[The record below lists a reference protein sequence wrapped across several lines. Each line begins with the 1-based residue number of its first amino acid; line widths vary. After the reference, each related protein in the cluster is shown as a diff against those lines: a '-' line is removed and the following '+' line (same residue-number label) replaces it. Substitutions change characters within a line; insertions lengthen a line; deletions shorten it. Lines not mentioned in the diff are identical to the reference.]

1 MAKNSPKISP
11 KTVLITGAS
20 SGIGKALALRFAAPG
35 VTLALSG
42 RDRARI
48 EAVAGE
54 CRARGAEV
62 VSRQL
67 EVRDRASMAAWI
79 ASIDGRTPVDL
90 VVANAGV
97 MSGTPPLGLV
107 EASDAAYNLMEIN
120 VLGVLN
126 TVQPLLLP
134 MMERRRGQ
142 IAIMSSLAAFV
153 ALPDSPS
160 YCASKSAVL
169 SYGLAL
175 RALLAKHGINVSV
188 ICPGY
193 VTTPMSARENVNKP
207 QEISAEKTADVI
219 VRELAKNR
227 AVIAFPRTLA
237 LLTQL
242 NALLPDRMRRLFLPR
257 FTVSD

>member
-1 MAKNSPKISP
+1 MAKTI
-11 KTVLITGAS
+11 LITGAS
-20 SGIGKALALRFAAPG
+20 SGIGKALAMRFAASG

-42 RDRARI
+42 RDQTRL

-54 CRARGAEV
+54 CRQRGASV
-62 VSRQL
+62 VTHQ
-67 EVRDRASMAAWI
+67 VDTRDRAAMIAWVESVDR
-79 ASIDGRTPVDL
+79 ATPVDL
-90 VVANAGV
+90 VIANAGV
-97 MSGTPPLGLV
+97 MSGTPPHGVL
-107 EASDAAYNLMEIN
+107 EDADAAHKLIEIN

-126 TVQPLLLP
+126 TVQPLLAP

-142 IAIMSSLAAFV
+142 IAIMSSLAAYI

-175 RALLAKHGINVSV
+175 RALLADHGVDVSV

-193 VTTPMSARENVNKP
+193 VTTPMSSRESSNQP
-207 QEISAEKTADVI
+207 QLMPAEKAANII
-219 VRELAKNR
+219 VRGLEKNR
-227 AVIAFPRTLA
+227 AVIAFPRRLTA
-237 LLTQL
+237 LTRLQG
-242 NALLPDRMRRLFLPR
+242 LLPDRLRRLLMPR

>member
-1 MAKNSPKISP
+1 MARTI
-11 KTVLITGAS
+11 LITGAS
-20 SGIGKALALRFAAPG
+20 SGIGKALALRYSEAG

-42 RDRARI
+42 RDAVRL
-48 EAVAGE
+48 EAVAAE
-54 CRARGAEV
+54 CRQRGARV
-62 VSRQL
+62 VTHQIDA
-67 EVRDRASMAAWI
+67 RDRAAMTAWI
-79 ASIDGRTPVDL
+79 TGVDRDTPVDL

-97 MSGTPPLGLV
+97 MSGTPLHGLLEGSD
-107 EASDAAYNLMEIN
+107 EAYKLIETN

-126 TVQPLLLP
+126 TVQPLLVP

-142 IAIMSSLAAFV
+142 IAIVSSLAAFI

-175 RALLAKHGINVSV
+175 RGLLADKGVNVSV

-193 VTTPMSARENVNKP
+193 ITTPMSAREQVRKP
-207 QEISAEKTADVI
+207 QEMSAAKAADII
-219 VRELAKNR
+219 VRGLVRNR
-227 AVIAFPRTLA
+227 AVIAFPRMLA
-237 LLTQL
+237 LLTRI
-242 NALLPDRMRRLFLPR
+242 NALLPDRLRRSLLPR

>member
-1 MAKNSPKISP
+1 MATTSPKSI
-11 KTVLITGAS
+11 LITGAS
-20 SGIGKALALRFAAPG
+20 SGIGRALALRFAAAG

-42 RDRARI
+42 RDRDRLA
-48 EAVAGE
+48 AVAGE
-54 CRARGAEV
+54 CRQRGAEV
-62 VSRQL
+62 VERQL
-67 EVRDRASMAAWI
+67 EVRDRAAMAGWI
-79 ASIDGRTPVDL
+79 ADIDSGKPVDL
-90 VVANAGV
+90 VIANAGV

-107 EASDAAYNLMEIN
+107 EASDAAYNLIEIN

-126 TVQPLLLP
+126 TVQPLLVP

-142 IAIMSSLAAFV
+142 IAIVSSLAAFI

-175 RALLAKHGINVSV
+175 RALLAKHGISVSV

-193 VTTPMSARENVNKP
+193 VTTPMSARENVSKP
-207 QEISAEKTADVI
+207 LEMLPETAAQLI
-219 VRELAKNR
+219 ARGLAKNL
-227 AVIAFPRTLA
+227 AVIAFPRRLA

-242 NALLPDRMRRLFLPR
+242 NALLPDRLRRMFLPR

>member
-1 MAKNSPKISP
+1 MAKSI
-11 KTVLITGAS
+11 LITGAS
-20 SGIGKALALRFAAPG
+20 SGIGKALALRFAAGG
-35 VTLALSG
+35 VTLALAG
-42 RDRARI
+42 RDQTRL

-54 CRARGAEV
+54 CRQRGATV
-62 VSRQL
+62 ITWQIDA
-67 EVRDRASMAAWI
+67 RDRAGMAAWI
-79 ASIDGRTPVDL
+79 GELDQAIRIDL

-97 MSGTPPLGLV
+97 MTGTPPQAV
-107 EASDAAYNLMEIN
+107 IEASDAAYKLIETN

-126 TVQPLLLP
+126 TVQPLLGP
-134 MMERRRGQ
+134 MMERGRGQ
-142 IAIMSSLAAFV
+142 IAIVSSLAAFV

-175 RALLAKHGINVSV
+175 RGLLADKGIRVSV

-193 VTTPMSARENVNKP
+193 VATPMSARENVRKP
-207 QEISAEKTADVI
+207 QEMAPEKAAEII
-219 VRELAKNR
+219 VRGLEKNR

-242 NALLPDRMRRLFLPR
+242 NALLPDRLRRLLLPR